1 MSIKRNKKVTIKLAI
16 SQEEL
21 DGLIDVICDNISG
34 NIEDIER
41 LGEYFVNNV
50 TATRLINKHDQKMY
64 GLSINIRNN
73 GVFLDLESNIVCGIV
88 QQHIDSYNQSIEQE
102 KQIRQDQRDGY

>member
-1 MSIKRNKKVTIKLAI
+1 MNIKRNKKVTIKLAI

-21 DGLIDVICDNISG
+21 NEIVEMICDDISG

-41 LGEYFVNNV
+41 LEEYFVNNV
-50 TATRLINKHDQKMY
+50 TATRLINKHEQKMY

-73 GVFLDLESNIVCGIV
+73 GVFLELESNIVCGIV
-88 QQHIDSYNQSIEQE
+88 QQHIDSYNQSIKQE
-102 KQIRQDQRDGY
+102 KEIRKDRRNGY